1 MIVLRKILVA
11 LGLLT
16 AATLGVAGSAEA
28 ASSGYLTANV
38 SLRAGPGFDYPVVA
52 SMNAGSGVTIYGC
65 LSGWSW
71 CDISWR
77 GNRGWA
83 SGQYLQ
89 VVYQNQRRPILGYG
103 TYIGLP
109 FVTFSIGNYWGN
121 YYRHRPFFNQINR
134 WGGPGFHPPKGPKP
148 PYMKPPHGNNPPSN
162 GNNPPNGGKPNFK
175 PPHNGNQP
183 PFGNSNKGN
192 YQKGNGPK
200 GNGPKGNGPNGCK
213 PGDNNCH

>member
-77 GNRGWA
+77 GNRGWT

-148 PYMKPPHGNNPPSN
+148 PYMKPPHGNNPP
-162 GNNPPNGGKPNFK
+162 NGGKPNFK

>member
-148 PYMKPPHGNNPPSN
+148 PYMKPPHGNNPP
-162 GNNPPNGGKPNFK
+162 NGGKPNFK